1 MTIYEEKEVTIKQR
15 IAIKKVCDIC
25 GTEIQQ
31 LRMITHHHNSWGNDS
46 IDSYAS
52 IEICDAPECYRGAF
66 KKFQESDNVNYNTA
80 VFDDMEYENL
90 KMLLEVE
97 K

>member
-25 GTEIQQ
+25 GTEAQQ
-31 LRMITHHHNSWGNDS
+31 LRMINHHHNSWGNDS
-46 IDSYAS
+46 VDSYDN
-52 IEICDAPECYRGAF
+52 IEICYAPECYRGAF
-66 KKFQESDNVNYNTA
+66 KKFQESNNADYDTA

-90 KMLLEVE
+90 KMLLAI

>member
-15 IAIKKVCDIC
+15 IAIKRVCDIC
-25 GTEIQQ
+25 GAESQQ
-31 LRMITHHHNSWGNDS
+31 LRMINHHHNYWENNSVDS
-46 IDSYAS
+46 HHN
-52 IEICDAPECYRGAF
+52 IEICDSPECYRGAF
-66 KKFQESDNVNYNTA
+66 KKFQESDNANYDTA

-90 KMLLEVE
+90 KMLLDI